1 MSVDQTQL
9 KTLLEILGKDTIRRV
24 KESYIEDSHPKLDY
38 LGKAITDGDF
48 EAVEQLSH
56 SLKSASSNLALSG
69 VAEVFAQLEA
79 LATQQQASQL
89 AALYQAAQT
98 SYHQEVAELDALLL
112 NN

>member
-1 MSVDQTQL
+1 MAVDQTQL
-9 KTLLEILGKDTIRRV
+9 KTLHDIIGKETLQKVQR
-24 KESYIEDSHPKLDY
+24 SYIEDSEPKLLA
-38 LGKAITDGDF
+38 LGDAIKTGDF
-48 EAVEQLSH
+48 ATIEQLSH

-79 LATQQQASQL
+79 LATQQQTSQL

-98 SYHQEVAELDALLL
+98 SYHQEVAELDALL